1 MPRKLHGLQAKG
13 FDDSV
18 KDHYSIK
25 FQNGSRH
32 MFCNFFAGI
41 HLFIYL
47 FICLFIRLFGY

>member
-1 MPRKLHGLQAKG
+1 MSRKLHGPHAKG

-32 MFCNFFAGI
+32 MFCKFFAGI

-47 FICLFIRLFGY
+47 FICLFIHLFDY